1 MINSHRNKMNIVS
14 IITTLLFLVLI
25 ADLYVNASSLNYKE
39 LPVERVCRATKAE
52 ISLFPTKPAV
62 FYFDES
68 KSVCTNVS

>member
-1 MINSHRNKMNIVS
+1 MIHSHKNKMNIVS
-14 IITTLLFLVLI
+14 INTTLLFLVLI
-25 ADLYVNASSLNYKE
+25 ADLNVKASSLNYKE

-52 ISLFPTKPAV
+52 IRLSITKSAV